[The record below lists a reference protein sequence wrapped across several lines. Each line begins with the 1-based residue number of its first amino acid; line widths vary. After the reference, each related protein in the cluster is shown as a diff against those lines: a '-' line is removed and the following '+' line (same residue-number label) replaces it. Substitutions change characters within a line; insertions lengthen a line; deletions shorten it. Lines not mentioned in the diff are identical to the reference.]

1 MLDRTQRG
9 RDRTC
14 LFRDDERPTTFGE
27 RGPRQ
32 RHSPL
37 SPSAG
42 SVGVRVSRQN
52 SSPSPR
58 LPTLRLAAAV
68 GTVPIALGLRRRQ
81 PHSPGTTRVKGC
93 VSPSRHRVRLTQRRC
108 IPKDAKRSDSAGN
121 AAPSILQAPSHRCR
135 IGLEPSSTGQGAL
148 PARRWRVVKKS
159 RSALLPQRG
168 CECYIKPM
176 PQGID

>member
-37 SPSAG
+37 IPSAVSG
-42 SVGVRVSRQN
+42 GVRVSRRN

-58 LPTLRLAAAV
+58 LPTLRLAVAV

-81 PHSPGTTRVKGC
+81 PH
-93 VSPSRHRVRLTQRRC
+93 
-108 IPKDAKRSDSAGN
+108 
-121 AAPSILQAPSHRCR
+121 IL
-135 IGLEPSSTGQGAL
+135 
-148 PARRWRVVKKS
+148 ARRGVKWS
-159 RSALLPQRG
+159 HVQILSTRQTLVQATGYFPG
-168 CECYIKPM
+168 FV
-176 PQGID
+176 